1 MKTLKKNEKKKYLFR
16 AIKHEHFVLLVS
28 LIINSVN

>member
-1 MKTLKKNEKKKYLFR
+1 MKALKKNEKKNLSR
-16 AIKHEHFVLLVS
+16 AIKHEHFLLLVS

>member
-1 MKTLKKNEKKKYLFR
+1 MKALKKNKNKYLSR
-16 AIKHEHFVLLVS
+16 AIKHEHFLFLVS